1 MQCSG
6 RGTNAM
12 VGVALCTLLCNI
24 ATTVADPVTF
34 TGDGYARYTLLDG
47 GVAKRQ
53 VNMEMAFYEE
63 SISMRV
69 RTIAEEGLL
78 FQMGGA
84 NDLAVLE
91 VCELLLKSHN
101 LRCHTF

>member
-1 MQCSG
+1 M
-6 RGTNAM
+6 
-12 VGVALCTLLCNI
+12 LLCNI
-24 ATTVADPVTF
+24 VATVTDPVTF
-34 TGDGYARYTLLDG
+34 TGDGYARYTLLDS

-53 VNMEMAFYEE
+53 ATMEMAFYEE

-69 RTIAEEGLL
+69 RTTTEEGLL

-91 VCELLLKSHN
+91 VCLLCEILTKDVIHLLLK
-101 LRCHTF
+101 LF